1 VPRSEVA
8 AAELNGKIYLMG
20 GYVKHGDLL
29 EEYDPVKDRW
39 RRRASLPKPLHH
51 IGAAAVNGKIY
62 LIGGYITGVGSV
74 ATVYEYDPVVDR
86 WNVKQ
91 PMPAGRSGIA
101 AAVLE
106 GKVFVFGG
114 EYNRATRRD
123 VESFN
128 PATNQWQ
135 RWTPDADSASRPR
148 RRRRRPIDL
157 RHCRLTSTRR
167 VLLVGQR
174 NVYALISSEEID
186 HSPRQPFEPARKFSC
201 DEADVAAVAGKIQ
214 RH

>member
-1 VPRSEVA
+1 
-8 AAELNGKIYLMG
+8 MG

-135 RWTPDADSASRPR
+135 RWTPDARQRVTASAPSSSANRSTSLPA
-148 RRRRRPIDL
+148 DL
-157 RHCRLTSTRR
+157 
-167 VLLVGQR
+167 
-174 NVYALISSEEID
+174 N
-186 HSPRQPFEPARKFSC
+186 PARPSRRSTKCLRLDQQRRNRSF
-201 DEADVAAVAGKIQ
+201 AAAAIRAGPEIFL
-214 RH
+214 